1 MSRFTIRENA
11 LKTIYI
17 HLIRDNMD
25 VSQIIRDLEYHTSL
39 SDFIE
44 PLPLDE
50 EMTAVVIH
58 ACKRKET
65 YALALNQYLSNWRFE
80 RLGFIEQAVLILASA
95 ELEFGEQ
102 NKSIIVNEAVRMVKI
117 YGEDESFRI
126 INGVL
131 DAL

>member
-1 MSRFTIRENA
+1 MSRYTIRENA

-17 HLIRDNMD
+17 HLVRENMD
-25 VSQIIRDLEYHTSL
+25 VRQIIRDLEYHASL

-44 PLPLDE
+44 ALPLDE
-50 EMTAVVIH
+50 EMETVVIH
-58 ACKRKET
+58 ACKRKEI
-65 YALALNQYLSNWRFE
+65 YALALDQYLTHWRFD

-102 NKSIIVNEAVRMVKI
+102 NKTIIVNEAIRMVKI